1 MQVGT
6 SSAASAAAIAMKNI
20 SDMSVSCAGFFLTGW
35 ALAFGV
41 NSSGGANALTGEG
54 EFLLIGT
61 KNLYLFIFQYAFA
74 ATAVT
79 IVSGAVVG

>member
-1 MQVGT
+1 
-6 SSAASAAAIAMKNI
+6 MKNI
-20 SDMSVSCAGFFLTGW
+20 SDMAVTCVGFFLTGW

-41 NSSGGANALTGEG
+41 NADGGANPLTGEG
-54 EFLLIGT
+54 EFLLIGST
-61 KNLYLFIFQYAFA
+61 RLDLFVFQYAFA